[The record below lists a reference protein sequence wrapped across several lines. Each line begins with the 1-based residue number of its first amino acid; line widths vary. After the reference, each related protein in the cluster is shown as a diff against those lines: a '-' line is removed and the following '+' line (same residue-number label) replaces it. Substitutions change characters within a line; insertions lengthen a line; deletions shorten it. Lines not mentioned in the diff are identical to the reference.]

1 MNSYIAEK
9 SGDDF
14 TLFENH
20 SNMRIFQKRIR
31 NNKTLFSEITQ
42 ISVYLNKILNSVK
55 TLQQNLGNFNF
66 YIFLVIASL
75 IFFLS
80 TAFFDGGIFKFV
92 V

>member
-1 MNSYIAEK
+1 VTAYINEK

-20 SNMRIFQKRIR
+20 SNMRMFQKRIR
-31 NNKTLFSEITQ
+31 TNKTFFNELSQ
-42 ISVYLNKILNSVK
+42 ISVYLNKFVGGIK

-66 YIFLVIASL
+66 YIFLVIASV

-80 TAFFDGGIFKFV
+80 IFLLNFLFNFFH
-92 V
+92 